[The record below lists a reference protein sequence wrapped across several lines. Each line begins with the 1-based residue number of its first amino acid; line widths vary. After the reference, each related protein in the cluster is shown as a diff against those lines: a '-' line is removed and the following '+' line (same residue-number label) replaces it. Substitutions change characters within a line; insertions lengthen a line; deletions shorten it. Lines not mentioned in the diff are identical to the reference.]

1 MTERVKFA
9 REVMGITAAETAASL
24 RTSEVARW
32 RRALSFVIMGNDRSR
47 QGQAPFGF
55 RWQDGSLLIEEK
67 EAAARRVAFELY
79 VKLKSLS
86 AVARELTA
94 KGHQSRRGG
103 KWSDVQ
109 VARILQCP
117 SAIGRYEVGRSEVDA
132 QGKRKPTDEAERDV
146 IECEPIISRAVWER
160 VSNLL
165 AERKITRVDEP
176 KTPLS
181 GLVWC
186 QCGEKMKLG
195 ATTEKFT
202 CSTCRIAVPMEDLET
217 IFSED
222 FAEMVASHPLL
233 AAALSENAP
242 GKEYAA
248 ELAGLDDKRTTA
260 ERKRQSVESMF
271 IEKSI
276 TKERFE
282 ELHRPLDQEVTTT
295 AQQITTLKRKLSQQ
309 IEDQNPPRP
318 FPEIWP
324 TIPEIR
330 RRRIIA
336 SFVERFVVGSE
347 EIEIAYLLPEPSA
360 PKDDTS
366 TRQITPSTNQLP
378 ATGGPLY
385 IRLPKPGELCPYTG
399 LSRAKLNELILP
411 NERNHFRPLVAS
423 KSLKKEGQQRGVR
436 LILLE
441 SLLAFLAE
449 H

>member
-1 MTERVKFA
+1 
-9 REVMGITAAETAASL
+9 MGITVPKSGALL

-32 RRALSFVIMGNDRSR
+32 RRALIFETMGNDRSR

-67 EAAARRVAFELY
+67 EAATRRVAFELY
-79 VKLKSLS
+79 VKMKSYS
-86 AVARELTA
+86 AVARELTS
-94 KGHQSRRGG
+94 KGHPSRQGG

-109 VARILQCP
+109 VARVLQCP

-132 QGKRKPTDEAERDV
+132 QGKRKPTDEAQRDV

-160 VSNLL
+160 VSKLL

-202 CSTCRIAVPMEDLET
+202 CSTCRIAVPMEDLEEV
-217 IFSED
+217 FSED
-222 FAEMVASHPLL
+222 FAEMVSSHPLL
-233 AAALSENAP
+233 AAALSRNNP
-242 GKEYAA
+242 GREYAA

-282 ELHRPLDQEVTTT
+282 EMHRPLDQEVTAT
-295 AQQITTLKRKLSQQ
+295 AQQIAALRRKLDQQ
-309 IEDQNPPRP
+309 
-318 FPEIWP
+318 PE
-324 TIPEIR
+324 T
-330 RRRIIA
+330 
-336 SFVERFVVGSE
+336 
-347 EIEIAYLLPEPSA
+347 
-360 PKDDTS
+360 K
-366 TRQITPSTNQLP
+366 
-378 ATGGPLY
+378 
-385 IRLPKPGELCPYTG
+385 
-399 LSRAKLNELILP
+399 
-411 NERNHFRPLVAS
+411 
-423 KSLKKEGQQRGVR
+423 
-436 LILLE
+436 
-441 SLLAFLAE
+441 
-449 H
+449 